1 MVGKAKET
9 GQYDHQYRILNR
21 AKEILENPSL
31 KKNELLK
38 EYTKIV
44 EAYEELLTEFHQ
56 QDQGSG
62 QPSPGEILERKSHLL
77 SGLSYEFRTPLTLII
92 NPLEQMLAA
101 SRSHEQKKKLE
112 MMLRNAQRLLFL
124 INQVLALSI
133 IERKELKLKAS
144 AQNLISFLKGIMA
157 SFELFAEQ
165 NEVDFIFDAEKKNIT
180 LYFDP
185 EKITEVMCNLI
196 MNAMRYT
203 PAGGQVKV
211 SVCHHPPDSV
221 EISVSDTGSGIPSH
235 QLPNIFDRYYLLNK
249 PFEHNKKGFGI
260 GLYLVKEY
268 INLHHGTIH
277 ANSREGEGT
286 DFIIHLPRG
295 KEHLEPN
302 EIEAH
307 PVSDST
313 SKYGTEISN
322 NYALVLQL
330 EREETHRQTGKIFDL
345 EAENQEGDIVLVVE
359 DNSDMRRLM
368 TTLLEKHFTVVETEN
383 GKEGIA
389 TARNI
394 IPDII
399 ISDIIMPEVD
409 GVQLCQELKNDI
421 NTSHIPII
429 LLTARATEKDIIRGL
444 EAGADDYITKPFHI
458 QVLLTRVKN
467 LISLRRQ
474 LQQKIERRML
484 LQPEEFTLSELEN
497 LFLDKL
503 QELIEENLSNPQFG
517 VDELAEILDIS
528 RPTLYR
534 KVFALTGQ
542 SPKKFIQS
550 YRLKRSFELLTSN
563 YGNVTEVAF
572 KVGFSSSAYFTK
584 CFKEKFHQLPSELQA
599 TESQ

>member
-1 MVGKAKET
+1 
-9 GQYDHQYRILNR
+9 
-21 AKEILENPSL
+21 
-31 KKNELLK
+31 
-38 EYTKIV
+38 
-44 EAYEELLTEFHQ
+44 
-56 QDQGSG
+56 
-62 QPSPGEILERKSHLL
+62 
-77 SGLSYEFRTPLTLII
+77 
-92 NPLEQMLAA
+92 
-101 SRSHEQKKKLE
+101 
-112 MMLRNAQRLLFL
+112 
-124 INQVLALSI
+124 
-133 IERKELKLKAS
+133 
-144 AQNLISFLKGIMA
+144 
-157 SFELFAEQ
+157 
-165 NEVDFIFDAEKKNIT
+165 
-180 LYFDP
+180 
-185 EKITEVMCNLI
+185 
-196 MNAMRYT
+196 
-203 PAGGQVKV
+203 
-211 SVCHHPPDSV
+211 V
-221 EISVSDTGSGIPSH
+221 EISVSDTGPGIPSQ
-235 QLPNIFDRYYLLNK
+235 QLPHIFDRFYLLNK

-277 ANSREGEGT
+277 VNSREGEGT
-286 DFIIHLPRG
+286 EFIIHLPGG
-295 KEHLEPN
+295 KEHLEPD

-307 PVSDST
+307 PVLDST
-313 SKYGTEISN
+313 VKYGTEISN
-322 NYALVLQL
+322 NYAFMLQL
-330 EREETHRQTGKIFDL
+330 ERDATYQPGINIFDI
-345 EAENQEGDIVLVVE
+345 ERESQDREIVLVVE

-368 TTLLEKHFTVVETEN
+368 TTLLEKHFTVMEAED

-389 TARNI
+389 AAKNI

-409 GVQLCQELKNDI
+409 GVRLCQELKNDI

-550 YRLKRSFELLTSN
+550 YRLKRSFELLTAN

-584 CFKEKFHQLPSELQA
+584 CFKETFNRLPSDF
-599 TESQ
+599 TTY

>member
-1 MVGKAKET
+1 MAGKTKGT
-9 GQYDHQYRILNR
+9 GVHEHQNRFLDR
-21 AKEILENPSL
+21 AKQILDNPSL
-31 KKNELLK
+31 KKDELLK
-38 EYTKIV
+38 EYAKIIEEY
-44 EAYEELLTEFHQ
+44 EALLKKLHQ
-56 QDQGSG
+56 QDQVSL
-62 QPSPGEILERKSHLL
+62 QPSPGDILESKSHLL
-77 SGLSYEFRTPLTLII
+77 SGLSYEFRTPLALII
-92 NPLEQMLAA
+92 TPLEQML
-101 SRSHEQKKKLE
+101 STCRSQEQKKKLE

-124 INQVLALSI
+124 INQVLALSK
-133 IERKELKLKAS
+133 IEGKELKLQAS

-157 SFELFAEQ
+157 SFELMTEQ
-165 NEVDFIFDAEKKNIT
+165 NEVDFIFDSEKKSIT

-185 EKITEVMCNLI
+185 EKIAEVMCNLI
-196 MNAMRYT
+196 MNALRYT

-211 SVCHHPPDSV
+211 SVCLSSPDSV
-221 EISVSDTGSGIPSH
+221 EVSVRDTGPGIPNR
-235 QLPNIFDRYYLLNK
+235 QLPQIFDRFYLLNK
-249 PFEHNKKGFGI
+249 PFEHNKKNFGI
-260 GLYLVKEY
+260 GLYMVKEY

-277 ANSREGEGT
+277 VNSREGEGT
-286 DFIIHLPRG
+286 EFIIHLPRG
-295 KEHLEPN
+295 KGHLEPD
-302 EIEAH
+302 EIDVD
-307 PVSDST
+307 PVPDST
-313 SKYGTEISN
+313 VKYSTEIST
-322 NYALVLQL
+322 NYALALQL
-330 EREETHRQTGKIFDL
+330 EKDEFHQQTGKILDHEAFD
-345 EAENQEGDIVLVVE
+345 QECDIVLVVE
-359 DNSDMRRLM
+359 DSSDMRRLM
-368 TTLLEKHFTVVETEN
+368 TTLLEKHFIVVEAED

-389 TARNI
+389 AAKKI

-409 GVQLCQELKNDI
+409 GVQLCRELKNDI

-474 LQQKIERRML
+474 LQLKIERRML
-484 LQPEEFTLSELEN
+484 MQPEEFTLSELEN

-550 YRLKRSFELLTSN
+550 YRLKRSFELLTAN
-563 YGNVTEVAF
+563 YGNVTEVAY

-584 CFKEKFHQLPSELQA
+584 CFKETFNRLPSDF
-599 TESQ
+599 TTY

>member
-1 MVGKAKET
+1 MNGSAKQT
-9 GQYDHQYRILNR
+9 GRYDHPYRFLAR
-21 AKEILENPSL
+21 AKEILNNPSL
-31 KKNELLK
+31 KKDELLK
-38 EYTKIV
+38 EYATII
-44 EAYEELLTEFHQ
+44 EEYETLLEKLQ
-56 QDQGSG
+56 QYDQGSLH
-62 QPSPGEILERKSHLL
+62 PTSGEILERKSNLL
-77 SGLSYEFRTPLTLII
+77 SGFSHEFRTPLTLII
-92 NPLEQMLAA
+92 NPLEQMLST
-101 SRSHEQKKKLE
+101 SRSREQKKKLE

-124 INQVLALSI
+124 INQVLALSK

-144 AQNLISFLKGIMA
+144 SQNLISFLKGIMA
-157 SFELFAEQ
+157 SFELLAEQ
-165 NEVDFIFDAEKKNIT
+165 NEVDFIFDTDKKSIT

-196 MNAMRYT
+196 MNALRYT

-211 SVCHHPPDSV
+211 SAYHYPPDSV
-221 EISVSDTGSGIPSH
+221 EISVSDTGPGIHSH
-235 QLPNIFDRYYLLNK
+235 QLSRIFDRFYLLNK

-286 DFIIHLPRG
+286 NFTIRLPRG
-295 KEHLEPN
+295 KAHLEPG

-307 PVSDST
+307 PVSDSIV
-313 SKYGTEISN
+313 KYGREIST
-322 NYALVLQL
+322 NYALALQL
-330 EREETHRQTGKIFDL
+330 EKDETHQPTGKIPDL
-345 EAENQEGDIVLVVE
+345 EVEHQECDIVLVVE

-368 TTLLEKHFTVVETEN
+368 ATLLEKHFIVVEAED

-389 TARNI
+389 AAKKI

-399 ISDIIMPEVD
+399 ISDIIMPELD

-503 QELIEENLSNPQFG
+503 QELIEENLSNPEFG

-550 YRLKRSFELLTSN
+550 YRLKRSFELLTAH
-563 YGNVTEVAF
+563 YGNVTEVAY

-584 CFKEKFHQLPSELQA
+584 CFKEVFHRLPSDF
-599 TESQ
+599 TTY

>member
-9 GQYDHQYRILNR
+9 RVHAHQCRFLAR
-21 AKEILENPSL
+21 AKEILDNPSL
-31 KKNELLK
+31 NKDELLK
-38 EYTKIV
+38 EYAKIV
-44 EAYEELLTEFHQ
+44 EAYEELLEKFHQ
-56 QDQGSG
+56 QDQVSLH
-62 QPSPGEILERKSHLL
+62 PSPVEILERKSHLL
-77 SGLSYEFRTPLTLII
+77 SGLSHEFRTPLTLII
-92 NPLEQMLAA
+92 NPLEQML
-101 SRSHEQKKKLE
+101 STCRSPEQKKKLE

-124 INQVLALSI
+124 INQVLALSK
-133 IERKELKLKAS
+133 IERKELRLKAS
-144 AQNLISFLKGIMA
+144 VQNLISFLKGIMA
-157 SFELFAEQ
+157 SFELLAEQ
-165 NEVDFIFDAEKKNIT
+165 NEVDFIFDSEKKTIT

-185 EKITEVMCNLI
+185 EKIAEVMCNLI
-196 MNAMRYT
+196 MNALRYS

-211 SVCHHPPDSV
+211 SVCHYPPDSV
-221 EISVSDTGSGIPSH
+221 EISVSDTGPGIPSQ
-235 QLPNIFDRYYLLNK
+235 QLPHIFDRFYLLNK

-277 ANSREGEGT
+277 VNSREGEGT
-286 DFIIHLPRG
+286 EFIIHLPGG
-295 KEHLEPN
+295 KEHLEPD

-307 PVSDST
+307 PVPDST
-313 SKYGTEISN
+313 EKYGTEISS
-322 NYALVLQL
+322 NYAFMLQL
-330 EREETHRQTGKIFDL
+330 ERDADHQPGINIFDI
-345 EAENQEGDIVLVVE
+345 ERESQDREIVLVVE

-368 TTLLEKHFTVVETEN
+368 TTLLEKHFTVMEAED

-389 TARNI
+389 AAKNI

-409 GVQLCQELKNDI
+409 GVRLCQELKNDI

-484 LQPEEFTLSELEN
+484 MQPEEFTLSDLEN

-550 YRLKRSFELLTSN
+550 YRLKRSFELLTAN

-584 CFKEKFHQLPSELQA
+584 CFKETFNRLPSDF
-599 TESQ
+599 TTY

>member
-1 MVGKAKET
+1 MVGKTEET
-9 GQYDHQYRILNR
+9 GVHVHEYQFLAR
-21 AKEILENPSL
+21 AKEILDNPSL
-31 KKNELLK
+31 KKDELLI
-38 EYTKIV
+38 EYAKIIEKY
-44 EAYEELLTEFHQ
+44 EALLKKLHQ
-56 QDQGSG
+56 QDQHSLH
-62 QPSPGEILERKSHLL
+62 PSPGEILERESHLL
-77 SGLSYEFRTPLTLII
+77 SGFSHEFRTPLALII
-92 NPLEQMLAA
+92 TPLEQMLST
-101 SRSHEQKKKLE
+101 SRSREQKKKLE
-112 MMLRNAQRLLFL
+112 LMLRNAQRLHFL
-124 INQVLALSI
+124 IKQVLALSK
-133 IERKELKLKAS
+133 IERKEFKLKAS
-144 AQNLISFLKGIMA
+144 AQNLISFLKGIMS
-157 SFELFAEQ
+157 SFELLAEQ
-165 NEVDFIFDAEKKNIT
+165 NEVDFIFDTEKKKIN

-185 EKITEVMCNLI
+185 EKIAEVMCNLI
-196 MNAMRYT
+196 MNALRYT

-211 SVCHHPPDSV
+211 SVCHYQPDSV
-221 EISVSDTGSGIPSH
+221 EISLRDTGPGIPSQ
-235 QLPNIFDRYYLLNK
+235 QLPHIFDRFYLLNK

-268 INLHHGTIH
+268 INLHQGTIH
-277 ANSREGEGT
+277 ANSSQGEGT
-286 DFIIHLPRG
+286 EFIIHLPRG
-295 KEHLEPN
+295 KAHLEPD

-313 SKYGTEISN
+313 IKYGTEIST
-322 NYALVLQL
+322 NYALALQL
-330 EREETHRQTGKIFDL
+330 EKDEIRQQTGKIPDHEEFD
-345 EAENQEGDIVLVVE
+345 QECDIVLVVE
-359 DNSDMRRLM
+359 DSPDMRQLM
-368 TTLLEKHFTVVETEN
+368 ITLLEKHFIVVEAED

-389 TARNI
+389 AAKKI

-409 GVQLCQELKNDI
+409 GVQLCRELKNDI

-458 QVLLTRVKN
+458 RVLLTRVKN

-474 LQQKIERRML
+474 LQLKIERRML
-484 LQPEEFTLSELEN
+484 MQPEEFNLSELEN

-503 QELIEENLSNPQFG
+503 QDLIEDNLSNPEFG

-550 YRLKRSFELLTSN
+550 YRLKRSFELLTAN
-563 YGNVTEVAF
+563 YGNVTEVAY

-584 CFKEKFHQLPSELQA
+584 CFKETFNRLPSDF
-599 TESQ
+599 TTY